1 MSKASQEIEQKS
13 SELKTLK
20 EELAKWKLESSSF
33 KEQLEVAKA
42 KISEETSKL
51 EKSKSE
57 AVAKL
62 TADVEALK
70 VTLGEKK
77 AEADG
82 LKIQI
87 SEKEKSHRDSIEA
100 VKKELAAKEDL
111 LSKANQD
118 FIQEQSNGQRLGQEL
133 RSSNQQILELQESFD
148 NLQRTHD
155 EEMGE
160 MVDVVN
166 DLKEKE
172 EEMRRIN
179 ERLDLATSELE
190 KSKSENL
197 RLEEKHQE
205 EFRFFREKSEKEV
218 ATLAGKLEESQNQIR
233 YLKDSLASAKIDLDL
248 HLEMEERERA
258 TFSDGHRAELEMK
271 NMAIAKLKEELADK
285 ETVLDLT
292 REELVIIILEFLT
305 NVLRFYFR
313 FNFIDDF
320 LVLFT

>member
-1 MSKASQEIEQKS
+1 LSKASQEIEQKS
-13 SELKTLK
+13 SELRTVKD
-20 EELAKWKLESSSF
+20 ELARWKLESSSF

-42 KISEETSKL
+42 KMSEETSKL

-57 AVAKL
+57 AVQKL
-62 TADVEALK
+62 TSDVDALK
-70 VTLGEKK
+70 ATLGEKK
-77 AEADG
+77 AEAEA

-87 SEKEKSHRDSIEA
+87 SEKEKTHCESIET

-118 FIQEQSNGQRLGQEL
+118 LAQEQSNGQRLGQEL
-133 RSSNQQILELQESFD
+133 RTSSQQILELQESFD
-148 NLQRTHD
+148 NLQRTYD

-172 EEMRRIN
+172 EEMRRLN
-179 ERLDLATSELE
+179 ERLDHSTSELE
-190 KSKSENL
+190 KSKSESL

-205 EFRFFREKSEKEV
+205 ELRFFREKSEKEI
-218 ATLAGKLEESQNQIR
+218 ATLTGKLEESQNQIR
-233 YLKDSLASAKIDLDL
+233 YLKDSLASTKIDLDL
-248 HLEMEERERA
+248 HLEKEERDRA

-285 ETVLDLT
+285 ETLLDLT
-292 REELVIIILEFLT
+292 REELVSIIFRKIIDFICALT
-305 NVLRFYFR
+305 CIRHVQ
-313 FNFIDDF
+313 
-320 LVLFT
+320 